1 MSLSQNEMGR
11 AFEYGIAVSISEY
24 LKAPIQDGL
33 QVREARRCFELC
45 AENEQRKIGQA
56 ATEAT
61 AFLVAHDNRLSEKE
75 CFVSIQSDQQGMYGD
90 VRDIIV
96 HNTAIGEEIGIS
108 AKHHHWAVKHS
119 RLSESIDF
127 GCRWFGIPCSDDYFQ
142 IVTPIFRELRSRQE
156 KHEKWRDIPDKN
168 QRYYMPVLQAF
179 SDELQRLFQVNPT
192 DVSRDLI
199 HYLLG
204 MYDYYKIIKE
214 NGSVSI
220 MSFNIN
226 GTLKWGRRV
235 PLPTR
240 IIEIA
245 QKPHSET
252 TIFVTLDR
260 GWQLSFRIH
269 NASSM
274 VEPSLKF
281 DISIIGL
288 PTTIDRHVI
297 EYG

>member
-1 MSLSQNEMGR
+1 LSLSQNEMGR

-156 KHEKWRDIPDKN
+156 KHEKWRDIPDKK

-179 SDELQRLFQVNPT
+179 SDELQRLFQVNPA
-192 DVSRDLI
+192 DVSRGLI

-204 MYDYYKIIKE
+204 RYDYYKVIKE
-214 NGSVSI
+214 NGYVSI
-220 MSFNIN
+220 TSFNIN

-235 PLPTR
+235 QLPTR

-245 QKPHSET
+245 QKPRSET
-252 TIFVTLDR
+252 TVFITLDR

-288 PTTIDRHVI
+288 PSTIDRNVI